1 MPYTYLK
8 CYRSIKDEDGP
19 KVADSFYE
27 YLFQEASGSTGT
39 QIRLD
44 ATGAA
49 QSLHYAVLKL
59 RKDKQCSFKRW
70 VPFIHMGL

>member
-1 MPYTYLK
+1 MPYISQTF
-8 CYRSIKDEDGP
+8 RSIKDEDGP

-27 YLFQEASGSTGT
+27 YLFQEAH
-39 QIRLD
+39 LD
-44 ATGAA
+44 TTNAA
-49 QSLHYAVLKL
+49 RSLHYAVLKL

>member
-1 MPYTYLK
+1 MPYISQR
-8 CYRSIKDEDGP
+8 YRSIKDEDGP

-27 YLFQEASGSTGT
+27 YLFQEVPGSMVT
-39 QIRLD
+39 QTRLD
-44 ATGAA
+44 ATNAA
-49 QSLHYAVLKL
+49 RSLHYAVLKL